1 MYMNMEIASACFL
14 WKFKPIELIFVG
26 ESRNVSI

>member
-1 MYMNMEIASACFL
+1 MEIASACLL

-26 ESRNVSI
+26 ESRNVKYLG